1 MSTNPLIAVLS
12 RSALI
17 GQGRIP
23 QPSLSAQRSFSDWFQ
38 PPLPSVES
46 ALQQEFEQE
55 SEFQRHQRQQAI
67 VQALQQPGDLYSD
80 PLRLIRRGEGI
91 RLTWQLINGPLAGL
105 LIQAELTNGQLRIS
119 LTVSDWTHYHCL
131 LEQKKRWLKILRSG
145 HDAVSVEV
153 RYVVS
158 VT

>member
-12 RSALI
+12 RSAI
-17 GQGRIP
+17 VGQGLIP

-38 PPLPSVES
+38 PPLEAVES
-46 ALQQEFEQE
+46 TLQQEFEQE
-55 SEFQRHQRQQAI
+55 SESQRHQRQQAI
-67 VQALQQPGDLYSD
+67 VQALQQPGDLYRD

-91 RLTWQLINGPLAGL
+91 RLTWELINGPLAGL
-105 LIQAELTNGQLRIS
+105 LIQAELADGQLRIS

-131 LEQKKRWLKILRSG
+131 LAQKNRWLTLLSHG

-153 RYVVS
+153 HYVVS